1 MYVNSCLNS
10 SELLNTAD
18 LTKHIAA
25 FTHLKTKGDLDKQLS
40 TFLNKMSHLLEEKK
54 RKKNASIHQY
64 NTLSS

>member
-18 LTKHIAA
+18 LTKRIAA
-25 FTHLKTKGDLDKQLS
+25 PTRLKTKGDLDNQLS
-40 TFLNKMSHLLEEKK
+40 AFLSKMSHLSEGKK
-54 RKKNASIHQY
+54 RKKNACIHQF